1 MTLLVSRVFGNEVKV
16 LAANDKGS
24 VHLGRDDCTSEDTA
38 AYGYFAGKWAFL
50 I

>member
-1 MTLLVSRVFGNEVKV
+1 MTLLVSRILWNEVKV
-16 LAANDKGS
+16 LAANDECS
-24 VHLGRDDCTSEDTA
+24 VHFGRDDCTSEDTA